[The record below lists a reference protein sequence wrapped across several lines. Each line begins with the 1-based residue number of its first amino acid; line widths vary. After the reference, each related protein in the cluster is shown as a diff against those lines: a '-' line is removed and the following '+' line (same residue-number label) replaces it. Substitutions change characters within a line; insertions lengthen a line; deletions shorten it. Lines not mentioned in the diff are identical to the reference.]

1 MSNTPFS
8 ERDPTKPIKASDI
21 SVFAGSMVLL
31 LLKNF
36 KNKPLKLVTQKILR

>member
-1 MSNTPFS
+1 MSNKPFS

-36 KNKPLKLVTQKILR
+36 ENKPLHV